1 MNNMIINYISD
12 DIILY
17 DNKLYKLKND
27 SKILIKNNNWHKY
40 LSIIGWHKLPLKIIK
55 YLNKFSNINN
65 NNSLFAQIE
74 CGDDGNCLFHC
85 IAHSLNTKNIN
96 TKDYEYLNC
105 DLIKKKITD
114 KLTNKEFNDIIN
126 LYKVLK
132 DIGELYEN
140 WDPYDTDICEF
151 KNLIKNKENIFWGD
165 HILIDLI
172 IKILNINIIIISYNE
187 ITNRYGLYNI
197 MNIYKPHTESI
208 ILLYENDNHFKLI
221 GNFQENNMISLF
233 KHRNL
238 PIEIKNMIN
247 IK

>member
-1 MNNMIINYISD
+1 MIINYISE

-17 DNKLYKLKND
+17 ENKLYKLKNN
-27 SKILIKNNNWHKY
+27 SKILIKNNDWHKY
-40 LSIIGWHKLPLKIIK
+40 LSIIGWYKLPLKIIK
-55 YLNKFSNINN
+55 YLNKFNN
-65 NNSLFAQIE
+65 NKNRNSLFAQMD
-74 CGDDGNCLFHC
+74 CGYDGNCLFHC
-85 IAHSLNTKNIN
+85 IAQSLNTRNIN
-96 TKDYEYLNC
+96 NKDYEYLNC
-105 DLIKKKITD
+105 DIIKNMIMD
-114 KLTNKEFNDIIN
+114 QLTNKEFNDIIN

-132 DIGELYEN
+132 DIGELHEN
-140 WDPYDTDICEF
+140 WDPYDTDLHKF
-151 KNLIKNKENIFWGD
+151 KNLVKNKENIFWGD

-197 MNIYKPHTESI
+197 MNIYKPHIESI

-221 GNFQENNMISLF
+221 GNFQEHNMISLF